1 MNFKHFIILFISVI
15 TLSSCNAEDKN
26 QKDNS
31 NQPLQKIT
39 SVEAQKLL
47 EKDASIV
54 VIDVRTPGE
63 FNAGHVA
70 SAKNINISDRNFQK
84 NITQLKDD
92 NTTYMVYCRTK
103 NRSGVAV
110 KFMLQQGFKNLYQI
124 TDGFAGWSRNQL
136 PIKK

>member
-1 MNFKHFIILFISVI
+1 MNLKHFIILFISVV
-15 TLSSCNAEDKN
+15 TLSSCNAQDNK
-26 QKDNS
+26 QKENS
-31 NQPLQKIT
+31 NQALQKVT

-54 VIDVRTPGE
+54 VIDVRTPRE

-70 SAKNINISDRNFQK
+70 SAKNINIANPNFK
-84 NITQLKDD
+84 TNISALKDD
-92 NTTYMVYCRTK
+92 NKTYMVYCRTK

-110 KFMLQQGFKNLYQI
+110 KFMLQQGFKNIYQI
-124 TDGFAGWSRNQL
+124 TDGFAGWSRNKL

>member
-1 MNFKHFIILFISVI
+1 MNLKHFIILFISIV
-15 TLSSCNAEDKN
+15 TLSSCNAQDNK

-47 EKDASIV
+47 KKDTSIM
-54 VIDVRTPGE
+54 VIDVRTPRE

-70 SAKNINISDRNFQK
+70 SAKNINISNPNFK
-84 NITQLKDD
+84 TNIAQLKDD
-92 NTTYMVYCRTK
+92 NKTYMVYCRTQ

-110 KFMLQQGFKNLYQI
+110 KFMLQQGFKNIYQI
-124 TDGFAGWSRNQL
+124 TDGFAGWSRNKL

>member
-1 MNFKHFIILFISVI
+1 MNLKNFIILFISVV
-15 TLSSCNAEDKN
+15 TLSSCNAQDNKQTE
-26 QKDNS
+26 NS
-31 NQPLQKIT
+31 NQPLQKVT

-54 VIDVRTPGE
+54 VIDVRTPRE

-70 SAKNINISDRNFQK
+70 SAKNINIGNPNFK
-84 NITQLKDD
+84 TNISALKDD
-92 NTTYMVYCRTK
+92 KKTYMVYCRTK

-110 KFMLQQGFKNLYQI
+110 KFMLQQGFKNIYQI
-124 TDGFAGWSRNQL
+124 TDGFAGWSRNKL